1 MPCPCDNAGSPVTYC
16 SSATLGLAKGS
27 TSSKSACSCFSF
39 IVRRRLEPRASRR
52 RARRRCALLL
62 RAPDALGD
70 GRCARVALTA
80 ASYVG
85 HLPARAGQRA
95 AHLGAPFPAASPRL
109 RRRRFFTPRARAE
122 PPARARFHVHAPALT
137 SSAMLRSGSS
147 AALGGGPRVPKVTP
161 STDYR
166 DYELLEE
173 IGQGVSAKAR
183 RRAR

>member
-85 HLPARAGQRA
+85 HLPARAGQKAKGRHTSA
-95 AHLGAPFPAASPRL
+95 LRSPRL
-109 RRRRFFTPRARAE
+109 PRASAGAVSSHPAHALSRRRVRGFMCTR
-122 PPARARFHVHAPALT
+122 
-137 SSAMLRSGSS
+137 
-147 AALGGGPRVPKVTP
+147 
-161 STDYR
+161 
-166 DYELLEE
+166 LL
-173 IGQGVSAKAR
+173 
-183 RRAR
+183 

>member
-1 MPCPCDNAGSPVTYC
+1 VPCPCDNAGSPVTYC

-80 ASYVG
+80 ASTPTPRGVG
-85 HLPARAGQRA
+85 ETFREGRTQSADPNVPTSFLADRPHDAHGALQRPGALPQTTHACLEVQAKFQRA
-95 AHLGAPFPAASPRL
+95 VHSRCAEGRVSAVAASDTL
-109 RRRRFFTPRARAE
+109 RVTTASRTA
-122 PPARARFHVHAPALT
+122 
-137 SSAMLRSGSS
+137 GKS
-147 AALGGGPRVPKVTP
+147 AALCLHPR
-161 STDYR
+161 
-166 DYELLEE
+166 
-173 IGQGVSAKAR
+173 I
-183 RRAR
+183 